1 MSAFIEAEMIHVD
14 DLPGIWSP
22 VQWELTPEERV
33 EEVETQARASL
44 LEAVDVPEAILRML
58 LGETEIEQIYETPP
72 GYDPEQQ
79 GEWDNQITTFQFR
92 RPIKLVNVERRTG
105 LLRVQYDMHELGRWQ
120 VEIEEYSFRVEKI

>member
-1 MSAFIEAEMIHVD
+1 MPAFIEAELIHVD

-44 LEAVDVPEAILRML
+44 LEAVDVPEAVLRML
-58 LGETEIEQIYETPP
+58 LGETEIEQAYEAPR

-79 GEWDNQITTFQFR
+79 GEWDDQIITFQFK
-92 RPIKLVNVERRTG
+92 RPIKLLNVERVTG
-105 LLRVQYDMHELGRWQ
+105 MLRVQYDFYELGRWQ
-120 VEIEEYSFRVEKI
+120 VELKEYTFQIEKI

>member
-1 MSAFIEAEMIHVD
+1 MPAFIEAEMINVD

-22 VQWELTPEERV
+22 VQWDLTPEERV

-58 LGETEIEQIYETPP
+58 LGETEIEQAYEAPK
-72 GYDPEQQ
+72 GYDAEQQ
-79 GEWDNQITTFQFR
+79 GEWDDQIITFQFK

-120 VEIEEYSFRVEKI
+120 VEVEEYSFRVEKI

>member
-1 MSAFIEAEMIHVD
+1 MPAFIEAEMINVD

-22 VQWELTPEERV
+22 VQWDLTPEERV

-58 LGETEIEQIYETPP
+58 LGETEIEQAYEAPK
-72 GYDPEQQ
+72 GYDAEQQ
-79 GEWDNQITTFQFR
+79 GEWDDQIITFQFK

-105 LLRVQYDMHELGRWQ
+105 LLRVQYDM
-120 VEIEEYSFRVEKI
+120 